1 MHPPLVPHV
10 ASGAASNGNTRPP
23 THAEASMLIA
33 ARIVRTESG
42 RRVPVI
48 AHRSACEVV
57 KRHKTCRRGEAHES
71 ALSAR
76 ERAFT
81 VAIVEGEAVSARM
94 VGAPAQ
100 EEIDEPTGK
109 FLRPRSHIA
118 HLELLA

>member
-1 MHPPLVPHV
+1 
-10 ASGAASNGNTRPP
+10 
-23 THAEASMLIA
+23 MLIA

-48 AHRSACEVV
+48 AHRSAC
-57 KRHKTCRRGEAHES
+57 A
-71 ALSAR
+71 
-76 ERAFT
+76 
-81 VAIVEGEAVSARM
+81 VAIVEREAVSARM